1 MRKSLLTTAAA
12 SLMLVAGVSGA
23 SAMPNRFKAMDRGL
37 KPGYQMQ
44 KAPGSFRQKAVDANG
59 IMTPDI
65 TLEATQV
72 AEMIP
77 TGWLLSPTGETWFFT
92 IETEG
97 DRYRPESYFPQWSY
111 TSFKPTGA
119 TTCSPRLS
127 SPPHSSTPTRPTWR

>member
-1 MRKSLLTTAAA
+1 
-12 SLMLVAGVSGA
+12 
-23 SAMPNRFKAMDRGL
+23 
-37 KPGYQMQ
+37 MQ

-97 DRYRPESYFPQWSY
+97 DRYRPESYFPQWSF
-111 TSFKPTGA
+111 TSFKLTVYDQLVRRGGDHDPQ
-119 TTCSPRLS
+119 LQ
-127 SPPHSSTPTRPTWR
+127 PH